1 MGFTRS
7 YRLYKSRGVVRNT
20 IAGGE
25 VPTTYKGD
33 SIKYVTACQN
43 ESNAGF
49 SNVARSTKQYI
60 SALVRRQMALI
71 CIGQGTTPATTDDYT
86 LDQPYTEDNCAME
99 HLYDEQTLTYSADT
113 QTNQLVTKVAI
124 FIPEG
129 QEAITIKEIG
139 LVVNNNST
147 SGTSPSNI
155 TYQMTFYTKSPSS
168 YEPILIYREVL
179 SEDQWIT
186 INPGEVKEITV
197 TIPNIDAYHNP

>member
-43 ESNAGF
+43 QNNAGF
-49 SNVARSTKQYI
+49 NNIARSAKQYI
-60 SALVRRQMALI
+60 SASAARQMALI
-71 CIGQGTTPATTDDYT
+71 CVGQGTTPATMEDYT
-86 LDQPYTEDNCAME
+86 LEQPYTEDNCAME

-124 FIPEG
+124 LIPEG

-139 LVVNNNST
+139 LVVNNST
-147 SGTSPSNI
+147 SNTPSSA
-155 TYQMTFYTKSPSS
+155 TYQMTFYSKTPNN
-168 YEPILIYREVL
+168 YEPVLIYREVL
-179 SEDQWIT
+179 AEDQWIT

-197 TIPNIDAYHNP
+197 TIPNIDAYYNS

>member
-20 IAGGE
+20 VAGGE
-25 VPTTYKGD
+25 VPTAYKGD

-43 ESNAGF
+43 SSSAGF
-49 SNVARSTKQYI
+49 NNIARSTKQFI
-60 SALVRRQMALI
+60 STPSARQMALV
-71 CIGQGTTPATTDDYT
+71 CIGQGTTPSTMDDYT
-86 LDQPYTEDNCAME
+86 LDQPYTENNCAME

-124 FIPEG
+124 LIPEG

-139 LVVNNNST
+139 LIVNNFFG
-147 SGTSPSNI
+147 SGISSSA
-155 TYQMTFYTKSPSS
+155 TYQMTFYTKSPSN

-179 SEDQWIT
+179 PENQWIT

-197 TIPNIDAYHNP
+197 TIPNIDAYYNS